1 MEPSQIGLALL
12 VVIAITGSVISLLD
26 HRIESRPPR
35 PDDRPSG
42 PRGD

>member
-12 VVIAITGSVISLLD
+12 VLIAITGALISLLD
-26 HRIESRPPR
+26 HRIESGRPR
-35 PDDRPSG
+35 PDDRPSH